1 MDYEAILTEAQ
12 NAATAAIRAK
22 FDKGDTEAGMNCG
35 FAWVTVSGTDA
46 LARHCRKVLKDAG
59 GFRRE
64 NMKRYGDKGEPRGWQ
79 WWAPGTWPTK
89 EEIGR
94 TVYGQDMD
102 FKRAGAQAF
111 ADVLAEYGIRATVS
125 TRLD

>member
-1 MDYEAILTEAQ
+1 MDYEAILNEAQ

-22 FDKGDTEAGMNCG
+22 FDKGDEEQPYNCG
-35 FAWVTVSGTDA
+35 FAWVTISGTEA
-46 LARHCRKVLKDAG
+46 LARHCRNLLKGAG
-59 GFRRE
+59 ARSRD
-64 NMKRYGDKGEPRGWQ
+64 NWRRYGDKGEPRGWQ
-79 WWAPGTWPTK
+79 WWAPGAWPTK

-111 ADVLAEYGIRATVS
+111 ADVLAKYGIRATVS